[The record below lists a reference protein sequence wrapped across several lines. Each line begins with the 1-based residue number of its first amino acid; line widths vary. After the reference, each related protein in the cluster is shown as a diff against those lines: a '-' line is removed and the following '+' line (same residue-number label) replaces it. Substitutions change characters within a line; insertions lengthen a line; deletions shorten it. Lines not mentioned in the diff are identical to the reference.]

1 MKSSS
6 QIVPVIGERRL
17 RDCRTGTLD
26 RVVKDRAALGF
37 SPTMLRKVLHGM
49 FAVAVRHDVV
59 ASNPVRDVVRI
70 SRPRREI
77 EYLDSYQGSVLEVYN
92 TVGQLVYRSFGYN
105 TPWDG
110 TTNGRK
116 LPAGTYYYV
125 LDPKN
130 KRKKM
135 AGYVTIIY

>member
-1 MKSSS
+1 VASPPNDTRYLLRAVSDSGCVDTSS
-6 QIVPVIGERRL
+6 VFV
-17 RDCRTGTLD
+17 
-26 RVVKDRAALGF
+26 
-37 SPTMLRKVLHGM
+37 KVL
-49 FAVAVRHDVV
+49 FEPVV
-59 ASNPVRDVVRI
+59 PNTFTPNGDGINDRW
-70 SRPRREI
+70 EI

-130 KRKKM
+130 KRKKV